1 MDRFFASDAFS
12 KLPWYTTSFFPLFYA
27 ALGKPFA
34 PRYDE
39 ALRGLLIH
47 GQAEDGYGYFGI
59 QKSGSISRVSFGT

>member
-27 ALGKPFA
+27 ALSKPFA

-39 ALRGLLIH
+39 ALR
-47 GQAEDGYGYFGI
+47 
-59 QKSGSISRVSFGT
+59 VC

>member
-1 MDRFFASDAFS
+1 MDRFFASDALS

-34 PRYDE
+34 PHHDE

-47 GQAEDGYGYFGI
+47 SELGACDATRQAI
-59 QKSGSISRVSFGT
+59 

>member
-47 GQAEDGYGYFGI
+47 SELGSCDATRQAI
-59 QKSGSISRVSFGT
+59 